1 MTEAQKYN
9 KKKNLLIIAFM
20 FLLVIFVGLIC
31 YIFIYI
37 KMHPKKEYV
46 SPDTIQ
52 IVTMQEKDYQPNVN
66 NTTYTELTD
75 STDFKVL
82 EGTKEIELK
91 VNENKEIVNAE
102 TQNKLEI
109 LLNSSNINE
118 NIKFI
123 YQGKSENLILTEDG
137 KLYRL
142 LNSTLQEEN
151 KANVGQIL
159 ANITIKNIVNMNVTT
174 DDIYVLTEDNKLI
187 NINTQEEY
195 DGIIKHIETSAGT
208 LYIYNDYSVAFE
220 KGKILVNEKG
230 QSIKYNIM
238 FNNKLID
245 ETAVIYDIDFATK
258 TLKTSNLGTMVK
270 ASYAKNENQTYSIG
284 LEANTGVYSFESEYY
299 YTR

>member
-31 YIFIYI
+31 FIFIYV

-46 SPDTIQ
+46 SPDTIP
-52 IVTMQEKDYQPNVN
+52 IITMQEKDYQPNIN
-66 NTTYTELTD
+66 NEIYTELTT

-82 EGTKEIELK
+82 ELSKEVVLM
-91 VNENKEIVNAE
+91 VNENKEVINSE

-109 LLNSSNINE
+109 LLNNTNINE
-118 NIKFI
+118 NIKMI
-123 YQGKSENLILTEDG
+123 YQGKGENLILTEDG
-137 KLYRL
+137 KMYRL
-142 LNSTLQEEN
+142 LSDSIQEAN
-151 KANVGQIL
+151 KVNVGQIL
-159 ANITIKNIVNMNVTT
+159 ANMTVKNIVNMNVAT
-174 DDIYVLTEDNKLI
+174 DDVYVLTEDAKII

-195 DGIIKHIETSAGT
+195 DGIIKHLETSGGT
-208 LYIYNDYSVAFE
+208 LYVYNDYSVTFE
-220 KGKILVNEKG
+220 KGKKLVNENG
-230 QSIKYNIM
+230 QSVKFNIM

-245 ETAVIYDIDFATK
+245 ENAVIYDVDFANR

-270 ASYAKNENQTYSIG
+270 ASYSRKEDQTYSIG
-284 LEANTGVYSFESEYY
+284 LEANTGIYTFDSEYY